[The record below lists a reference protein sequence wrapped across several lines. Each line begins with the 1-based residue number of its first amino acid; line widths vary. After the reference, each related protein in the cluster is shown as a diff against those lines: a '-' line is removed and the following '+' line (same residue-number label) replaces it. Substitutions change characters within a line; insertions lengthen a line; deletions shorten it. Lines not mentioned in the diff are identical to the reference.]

1 MMTLLNIWQAIA
13 PYAAVYG
20 AAVAF
25 CTAVVKA
32 TPSTKDDEIWGKI
45 VKVLDFFSTAFTKSD
60 KVLLQKG
67 IEKLAEEAKKE
78 KK

>member
-1 MMTLLNIWQAIA
+1 METFITIWQAIA

-60 KVLLQKG
+60 KLLLVKG
-67 IEKLAEEAKKE
+67 AEKLAEEAKK
-78 KK
+78 K

>member
-1 MMTLLNIWQAIA
+1 METLLNIWHVIT

-32 TPSTKDDEIWGKI
+32 TPSKKDDEIWGKI

-60 KVLLQKG
+60 QFLMKKG
-67 IEKLAEEAKKE
+67 AEKLAEEAKKN
-78 KK
+78 K

>member
-1 MMTLLNIWQAIA
+1 METLTTIWQAIV

-60 KVLLQKG
+60 KLLLVKG
-67 IEKLAEEAKKE
+67 AEKLAEEAKK
-78 KK
+78 K

>member
-1 MMTLLNIWQAIA
+1 MTTFLTIWNAIA
-13 PYAAVYG
+13 PYAAIYG

-45 VKVLDFFSTAFTKSD
+45 VKVLDFFSTAFTDSD

-67 IEKLAEEAKKE
+67 IEKLAEEASKK
-78 KK
+78 K

>member
-1 MMTLLNIWQAIA
+1 METLISIWHVIA

-60 KVLLQKG
+60 KLLLVKG
-67 IEKLAEEAKKE
+67 AEKLAEEAKKN
-78 KK
+78 K

>member
-1 MMTLLNIWQAIA
+1 METLINIWQAVM

-20 AAVAF
+20 TAVAF

-60 KVLLQKG
+60 KLLLVKG
-67 IEKLAEEAKKE
+67 AEKLAEEVKK
-78 KK
+78 K

>member
-1 MMTLLNIWQAIA
+1 METLLNIWYAVM

-32 TPSTKDDEIWGKI
+32 TPSKKDDEIWGKI

-60 KVLLQKG
+60 KLLLVKG
-67 IEKLAEEAKKE
+67 AEKLAEKAKKN
-78 KK
+78 K

>member
-1 MMTLLNIWQAIA
+1 METFITIWQAIA

-60 KVLLQKG
+60 KLLLVKG
-67 IEKLAEEAKKE
+67 AEKLAEEAKKN
-78 KK
+78 K